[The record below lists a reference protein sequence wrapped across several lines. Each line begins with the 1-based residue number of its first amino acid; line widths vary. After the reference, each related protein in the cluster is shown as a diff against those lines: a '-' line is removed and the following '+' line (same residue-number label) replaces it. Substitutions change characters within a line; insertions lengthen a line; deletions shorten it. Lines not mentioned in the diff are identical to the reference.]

1 MLVLSRKTGEVVV
14 IGDGPNR
21 VVLKVI
27 EIQNGKVRLGFTADK
42 SVVIVR
48 EELVQA
54 EPEGVKP

>member
-54 EPEGVKP
+54 EGVKP